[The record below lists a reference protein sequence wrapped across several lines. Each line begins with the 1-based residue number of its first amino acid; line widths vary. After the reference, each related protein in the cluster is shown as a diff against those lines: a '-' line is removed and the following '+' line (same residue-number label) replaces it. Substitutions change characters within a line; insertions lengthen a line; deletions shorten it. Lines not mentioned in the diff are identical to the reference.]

1 MPHFEMD
8 APAVGAADVLVIG
21 GGPAGFAAAVSAA
34 RQGAR
39 TLLVEQYGSLGG
51 VTAHTLI
58 GVWLGSYSRDG
69 AFPVIGGVFDE
80 LTTRMAE
87 GDGAL
92 LPARA
97 LPSGGR
103 HIGYA
108 DWHKRVVP
116 VEFEACKLQME
127 RMAQEA
133 GVGLRYFTT
142 FVAPHLEAGRI
153 AGVFVHSKNGLEYL
167 AANVVVDA
175 SGDADVAAGAGCPV
189 EIGREEDG
197 LMSGASVIFVL
208 EDVDS
213 AAWESYCQTTG
224 DVRLRKVIADIK
236 ARGEWPFPFDIVVCC
251 ELLRRGRFFINAL
264 QHTGVNGLRAED
276 LTRGIIIGRQEA
288 HRLTD
293 LLRRY
298 APGFGAARLVQ
309 TSAVLGIRDT
319 RRIVGD
325 HRISVDDVSAGRRY
339 PDTIALSGYQWD
351 MADPKK
357 PSLQGMEKQAIAL
370 PFMEIPYRS
379 LLPQGVENL
388 IVAGRSLSCAWQ
400 ALGVARIMP
409 ACMAMGQAAGTAA
422 ALAAAGAG
430 RLRGV
435 DVARL
440 RSILSEGGAILNP
453 YGEDLTGLGDQ

>member
-1 MPHFEMD
+1 MQHFTTT
-8 APAVGAADVLVIG
+8 APAVGAADVLVVG

-69 AFPVIGGVFDE
+69 EFPVIGGVFDE
-80 LTTRMAE
+80 LVARMTERE
-87 GDGAL
+87 GAIP
-92 LPARA
+92 PARVA
-97 LPSGGR
+97 QSGGR

-116 VEFEACKLQME
+116 VEFESCKLQME
-127 RMAQEA
+127 RMALEA
-133 GVGLRYFTT
+133 GVNLRYFTT
-142 FVAPHLEAGRI
+142 FVAPQMEGNRV
-153 AGVFVHSKNGLEYL
+153 AGVFVHSKNGMEYL
-167 AANVVVDA
+167 SAKVVVDA
-175 SGDADVAAGAGCPV
+175 SGDADVAARAGCPA

-213 AAWESYCQTTG
+213 RAWEEYCRITG
-224 DVRLRKVIADIK
+224 DVRLRKVIAGIK
-236 ARGEWPFPFDIVVCC
+236 ERGEWPFPFDIVVCC
-251 ELLRRGRFFINAL
+251 ELIHRGRFFINAL
-264 QHTGVNGLRAED
+264 QQTGVSGLRAED
-276 LTRGIIIGRQEA
+276 MTRGIIEGRAEA
-288 HRLTD
+288 HLLTD

-298 APGFGAARLVQ
+298 APGFAAARLAQ
-309 TSAVLGIRDT
+309 SSAILGIRDT
-319 RRIVGD
+319 RRIIGD

-339 PDTIALSGYQWD
+339 PDAIALSGYQWD

-357 PSLQGMEKQAIAL
+357 PSHQGMEKQAIAM

-379 LLPQGVENL
+379 LLPQGVDNL

-422 ALAAAGAG
+422 ALAVAGDG
-430 RLRGV
+430 TFRGV

-440 RSILSEGGAILNP
+440 RSVLSEWGAILDP
-453 YGEDLTGLGDQ
+453 YASRAPEPAA